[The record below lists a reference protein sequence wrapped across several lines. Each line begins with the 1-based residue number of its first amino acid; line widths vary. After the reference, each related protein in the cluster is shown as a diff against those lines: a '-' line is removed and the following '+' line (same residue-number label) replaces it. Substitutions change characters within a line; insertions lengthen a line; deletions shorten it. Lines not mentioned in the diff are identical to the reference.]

1 MTRQVIIL
9 IGLLIFSGAVYG
21 QTKRSSKYPP
31 PPSLN
36 DKNAACT
43 KNHQFSPKDRL
54 KNYPF
59 NEADS
64 VLIVSFDYSSADT
77 TIFYKSGRLP
87 IKADTLCYA
96 GLSEKFILSV
106 KQINSLTD
114 ILYNYDYIGKVEFEK
129 NTNCYDPHNAI
140 VFLDKQGKMF
150 EYIEIC
156 FLCERHE
163 KSSPKIKT
171 GNFCDGKY
179 DLLKKYFKQ
188 VGLTIGIE

>member
-1 MTRQVIIL
+1 MVGVLPTFTLTINAKKPPVNLKIEALLITCKEIFICLITLPLAAIVMTRQLIIL

-36 DKNAACT
+36 DKNAECT

-96 GLSEKFILSV
+96 GLSEKVILSV

-129 NTNCYDPHNAI
+129 NAW
-140 VFLDKQGKMF
+140 VLVK
-150 EYIEIC
+150 
-156 FLCERHE
+156 
-163 KSSPKIKT
+163 
-171 GNFCDGKY
+171 
-179 DLLKKYFKQ
+179 
-188 VGLTIGIE
+188 